1 MLGFFD
7 RCKQNDSKRPF
18 KNKSIFSDFYYE
30 QTSKK
35 ALPDITNVYRVML
48 IDFLLSCMKS
58 GVSLFHD
65 QFLTNINDIIGQAI
79 P

>member
-1 MLGFFD
+1 MILKD
-7 RCKQNDSKRPF
+7 HSKINLSSAIF
-18 KNKSIFSDFYYE
+18 ITNKPA
-30 QTSKK
+30 KK